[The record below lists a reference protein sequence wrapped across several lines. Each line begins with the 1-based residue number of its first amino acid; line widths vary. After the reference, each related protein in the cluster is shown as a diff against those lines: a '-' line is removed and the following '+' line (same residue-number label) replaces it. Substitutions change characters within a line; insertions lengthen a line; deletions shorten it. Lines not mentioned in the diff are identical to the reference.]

1 MKNKIKLEWDELK
14 AQAQQMSY
22 VRQPLLVRLAFEML
36 LGIIGILAW
45 GVGFI
50 PQSAWVHIEND
61 EIFVETIRA
70 NKIIYAKPLKVTWG
84 VQHWTLKSN
93 KHNWAKKMDAISKYY
108 DSEIIHGWY
117 ISIFIYFLIYI
128 VCILT
133 LEFFFWC

>member
-1 MKNKIKLEWDELK
+1 VKNKIKLEWDELK

-93 KHNWAKKMDAISKYY
+93 KHN
-108 DSEIIHGWY
+108 
-117 ISIFIYFLIYI
+117 
-128 VCILT
+128 
-133 LEFFFWC
+133 